1 MNEAYNR
8 DCLEA
13 MKEYPD
19 GFFDLCVADPPYGIK
34 ITSRHRE
41 RERANSSVEM
51 ADRSVAMAKPF
62 GAAKSNLASQNFI
75 PCSTTVPRRTKGHS
89 GNYKESVKN

>member
-41 RERANSSVEM
+41 RERERASSSEEM
-51 ADRSVAMAKPF
+51 ADRSAVWRYAEVTAR
-62 GAAKSNLASQNFI
+62 A
-75 PCSTTVPRRTKGHS
+75 GHR
-89 GNYKESVKN
+89 